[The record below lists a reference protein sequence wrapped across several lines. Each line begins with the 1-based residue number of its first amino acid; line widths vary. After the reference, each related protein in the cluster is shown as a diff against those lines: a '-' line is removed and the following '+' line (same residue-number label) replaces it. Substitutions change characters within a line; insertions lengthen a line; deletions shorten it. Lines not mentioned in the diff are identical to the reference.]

1 MARPKPMGRSGFQG
15 RREPH
20 TLRPAEM
27 NARTRAREFGELLAA
42 APAGEH
48 SSARSVNTTTSAI
61 SRSPAATMAPM
72 AVASAHCP
80 TGYAAFS
87 TLHPA

>member
-1 MARPKPMGRSGFQG
+1 MRAPGPANSASCWRQRPQ
-15 RREPH
+15 
-20 TLRPAEM
+20 
-27 NARTRAREFGELLAA
+27 
-42 APAGEH
+42 GEH
-48 SSARSVNTTTSAI
+48 GSARSVNTTTSVI